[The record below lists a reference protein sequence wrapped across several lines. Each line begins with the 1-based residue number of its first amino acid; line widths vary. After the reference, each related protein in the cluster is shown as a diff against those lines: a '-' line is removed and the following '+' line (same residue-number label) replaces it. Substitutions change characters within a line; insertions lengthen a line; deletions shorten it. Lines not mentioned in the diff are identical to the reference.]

1 LLKMLTV
8 IPYILD
14 ILKYKKTVD
23 NAMNDQLKKTIS
35 IKIKRLDMFPNHFF
49 GITEINGEDYKINI
63 QGQSVFRTN
72 LMKLPIKFK
81 DEKALLRLSGINGSY
96 FEDIVNYK
104 GKSEWIEIDSD
115 RILTY
120 LADHQDQIDTI
131 DVLSRF

>member
-1 LLKMLTV
+1 MLTV
-8 IPYILD
+8 IPNILD
-14 ILKYKKTVD
+14 ILKYKKTVE
-23 NAMNDQLKKTIS
+23 NAMDNQLKKTLS

-49 GITEINGEDYKINI
+49 GISEINGEDYKINI

-72 LMKLPIKFK
+72 LIKLPIKFK